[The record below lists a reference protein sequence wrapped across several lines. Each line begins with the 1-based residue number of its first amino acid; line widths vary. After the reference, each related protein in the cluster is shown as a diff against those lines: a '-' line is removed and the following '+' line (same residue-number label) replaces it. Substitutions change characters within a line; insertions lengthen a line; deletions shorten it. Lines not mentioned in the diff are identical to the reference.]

1 VSEGQPSQESTPSGI
16 GDRESGIREVSGSRP
31 RKCRFPDEEIP
42 DRNNKALVITHRVS
56 GIQRDK
62 NS

>member
-1 VSEGQPSQESTPSGI
+1 MERGTI

-31 RKCRFPDEEIP
+31 RKYRFLDEEIP
-42 DRNNKALVITHRVS
+42 DRNNKALFITHRVS